1 MSSLGDEGR
10 LRADLMVREAE
21 DELLVLDPRADQV
34 HQLNRSAALIWRLHG
49 EGASLEEIADRLA
62 AQFEVSAERAK
73 EDVEET
79 LLRFRALSLIG

>member
-62 AQFEVSAERAK
+62 SQFEVSAERAK